1 MLETM
6 WPVGQAVK
14 TAASHAANMGSIP
27 VRVTTQKQ
35 APDRALPADA
45 ESLLPTLLFRSVSQT
60 LRWFAKRCGGKVN
73 KVILAAEKGGKERR
87 VLWKFSLLTFFFK
100 RK

>member
-1 MLETM
+1 M

-35 APDRALPADA
+35 ATDHLLPAEA
-45 ESLLPTLLFRSVSQT
+45 ESAFPPLLFRTELET
-60 LRWFAKRCGGKVN
+60 LRWFPIRGYKKS
-73 KVILAAEKGGKERR
+73 LDKGARI
-87 VLWKFSLLTFFFK
+87 
-100 RK
+100 